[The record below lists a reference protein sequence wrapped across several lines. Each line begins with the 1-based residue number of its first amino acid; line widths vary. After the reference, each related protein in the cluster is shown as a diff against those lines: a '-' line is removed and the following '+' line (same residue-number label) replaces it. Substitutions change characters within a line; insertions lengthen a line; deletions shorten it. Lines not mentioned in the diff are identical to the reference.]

1 MTKTKKGQELNVGK
15 AIIGTETF
23 LEKNGKLL
31 IGALIA
37 IAVIAGGY
45 FGYKYLYIA
54 PREEKAQ
61 AAIFVGQTL
70 FEEGNFDQALNG
82 DNKGFTGFLKAAD
95 QYSGTKTA
103 NLLNAYIGL
112 SYKALG
118 KTAQA
123 IEALNDFDS
132 DDEMISPAILGALGN
147 CYVDAGDLE
156 KGVSFLEKA
165 AKKAD
170 NSTLSPIFLRQ
181 AGLVL
186 EKLGQNDKALALY
199 EEIKNKY
206 YNVGMSLEIDKYI
219 ERATAATQK

>member
-37 IAVIAGGY
+37 VAVILGGY

-82 DNKGFTGFLKAAD
+82 DNKGFIGFLKAED

-112 SYKALG
+112 SYKSLG
-118 KTAQA
+118 KTEKA

-147 CYVDAGDLE
+147 CYVDAGEFE
-156 KGVSFLEKA
+156 KGASLLEKA

-170 NSTLSPIFLRQ
+170 NNSLSPIFLRQ

-186 EKLGQNDKALALY
+186 EKLGQNDKALTLY
-199 EEIKNKY
+199 KEIKNKY
-206 YNVGMSLEIDKYI
+206 YNVGMSIEIDKYI